1 MPVGMNKCVF
11 RAERR
16 TFERSIIAK
25 WTFLLTREDKIKK
38 GLQGWNYRKGELQ
51 ERLRGTQ
58 YEACP
63 QMTGETSLGAQE
75 SSERKRWLRW
85 PQNKTVPTLSI

>member
-1 MPVGMNKCVF
+1 MVLKRVWTMPVGMNKCVF

-38 GLQGWNYRKGELQ
+38 GLQG
-51 ERLRGTQ
+51 
-58 YEACP
+58 
-63 QMTGETSLGAQE
+63 
-75 SSERKRWLRW
+75 
-85 PQNKTVPTLSI
+85 